1 MRRRDTGETRVIEWR
16 RARVRTLLL
25 VAPAC
30 RQSVCRQSL
39 DRDPLSADSRAH
51 RADRL
56 VSDVMI
62 VPRAAT
68 GGCAADGYRVGH
80 ERGAHQPDAVGSGPR
95 GHAMKMNGPGM
106 RIGVAVLALGVSL
119 LAIPTLLEAQRAAG
133 ISRVGWLEVCGPGP
147 RRPHFDIFRA
157 RLAEQGYVEGKNLIF
172 EQRFAD
178 CRYDR
183 MPGLAAD
190 LVRVPVDVLFTMGT
204 RAARIVAGAVK
215 TTPLVV
221 YSCDPFEHVTRL
233 ARPGGNLTGVTC
245 MTTELSPKRLELLKE
260 LVPKASRV
268 MFLHDPEAAPNAL
281 KLTQEAAPRLR
292 ISLQVAPVGSAEALL
307 PELTM
312 IAKERP
318 DALFVYPDVVL
329 SSHPRPRQLAD
340 FAIKAHLPT
349 MHAFRFFVDAGGLM
363 SYGATQSEIYTIAAE
378 QVAKILN
385 GARPS
390 ELPLRQATRFELV
403 INNRTAKALGLTIP
417 PSLLL
422 RADEVIE

>member
-1 MRRRDTGETRVIEWR
+1 
-16 RARVRTLLL
+16 
-25 VAPAC
+25 
-30 RQSVCRQSL
+30 
-39 DRDPLSADSRAH
+39 
-51 RADRL
+51 
-56 VSDVMI
+56 
-62 VPRAAT
+62 
-68 GGCAADGYRVGH
+68 
-80 ERGAHQPDAVGSGPR
+80 
-95 GHAMKMNGPGM
+95 MKMNGIGL
-106 RIGVAVLALGVSL
+106 RIGATIIALGVCL
-119 LAIPTLLEAQRAAG
+119 LAIPTVLEAQKAAG
-133 ISRVGWLEVCGPGP
+133 RARVGWLEVCSPGP
-147 RRPHFDIFRA
+147 RRPNFDMFRA
-157 RLAEQGYVEGKNLIF
+157 RLAELGYVEGKNLIL

-204 RAARIVAGAVK
+204 RASRVVAGTVK

-260 LVPKASRV
+260 AVPTASRV
-268 MFLHDPEAAPNAL
+268 MFLHDPEAAPNAW
-281 KLTQEAAPRLR
+281 KLTQDAAPRLGVK
-292 ISLQVAPVGSAEALL
+292 LQGAPVGAAEELM
-307 PELTM
+307 PELA
-312 IAKERP
+312 IVAKERP

-329 SSHPRPRQLAD
+329 SSYPRPQQLAE

-363 SYGATQSEIYTIAAE
+363 SYGATQSEIYGMAAE
-378 QVAKILN
+378 QVAKILE
-385 GARPS
+385 GTRPS

>member
-1 MRRRDTGETRVIEWR
+1 M
-16 RARVRTLLL
+16 
-25 VAPAC
+25 
-30 RQSVCRQSL
+30 
-39 DRDPLSADSRAH
+39 
-51 RADRL
+51 
-56 VSDVMI
+56 
-62 VPRAAT
+62 
-68 GGCAADGYRVGH
+68 
-80 ERGAHQPDAVGSGPR
+80 
-95 GHAMKMNGPGM
+95 
-106 RIGVAVLALGVSL
+106 
-119 LAIPTLLEAQRAAG
+119 
-133 ISRVGWLEVCGPGP
+133 
-147 RRPHFDIFRA
+147 FRA
-157 RLAEQGYVEGKNLIF
+157 RLAELGYVEGKNLIL

-204 RAARIVAGAVK
+204 RAARIVAGTVK

-260 LVPKASRV
+260 AVPTASRV
-268 MFLHDPEAAPNAL
+268 MFLHDPEAAPNAW
-281 KLTQEAAPRLR
+281 KLTQDAAPRLGVK
-292 ISLQVAPVGSAEALL
+292 LQGAPVGAAEDLM
-307 PELTM
+307 PELA
-312 IAKERP
+312 IVAKERP

-329 SSHPRPRQLAD
+329 SSYPRPQQLAD

-363 SYGATQSEIYTIAAE
+363 SYGATQSEIYGMAAE
-378 QVAKILN
+378 QVAKILE
-385 GARPS
+385 GTRPS